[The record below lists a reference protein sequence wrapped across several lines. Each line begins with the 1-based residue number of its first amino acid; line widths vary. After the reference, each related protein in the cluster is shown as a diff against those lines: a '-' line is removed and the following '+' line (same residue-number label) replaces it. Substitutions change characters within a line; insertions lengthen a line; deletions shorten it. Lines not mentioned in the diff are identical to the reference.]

1 MEIGVEEKCVRCGKE
16 TAYDQSTP
24 VDMRRWYVEGS
35 GQLCEACWLKLWP
48 IHKEENISSV
58 VSEGEC
64 CLIYVLSTN
73 DLIAL
78 LVVDELSIIRN
89 GMQ

>member
-1 MEIGVEEKCVRCGKE
+1 MEIGVKEKCVRCGKE

-48 IHKEENISSV
+48 TATPRIKRRKISET
-58 VSEGEC
+58 SESGSNEMRLKHEPFC
-64 CLIYVLSTN
+64 YREWL
-73 DLIAL
+73 
-78 LVVDELSIIRN
+78 
-89 GMQ
+89 

>member
-1 MEIGVEEKCVRCGKE
+1 MEIGVKEKCVRCGKE

-48 IHKEENISSV
+48 TMKEDKEN
-58 VSEGEC
+58 GK
-64 CLIYVLSTN
+64 
-73 DLIAL
+73 
-78 LVVDELSIIRN
+78 
-89 GMQ
+89 